1 MMQKKLKEKFKYPM
15 LNSLSSFYSIAN
27 EINLPNYMLRG
38 QPLSPYE
45 RNCKIQLA
53 KHINGKIFLVH
64 SANHFC
70 FSIWTIIPLFVLSFY
85 LYQKVKII
93 CVRFNFKGHVR
104 CDMAFCNQK
113 WKKWLFTC
121 RDGLRA
127 LHRITHENSHPVTE
141 NRLTF

>member
-64 SANHFC
+64 SSNHFC
-70 FSIWTIIPLFVLSFY
+70 FSILTIIPLLSFRFIFIRRWKLFVLDLISRDTFVVIWRSVIKNERSDFSRVETVY
-85 LYQKVKII
+85 VHCIASPTKILI
-93 CVRFNFKGHVR
+93 
-104 CDMAFCNQK
+104 
-113 WKKWLFTC
+113 L
-121 RDGLRA
+121 
-127 LHRITHENSHPVTE
+127 
-141 NRLTF
+141 

>member
-1 MMQKKLKEKFKYPM
+1 M

-64 SANHFC
+64 SSNHFC
-70 FSIWTIIPLFVLSFY
+70 FSILTIIPLFVLSFY

-113 WKKWLFTC
+113 
-121 RDGLRA
+121 
-127 LHRITHENSHPVTE
+127 
-141 NRLTF
+141 

>member
-1 MMQKKLKEKFKYPM
+1 M
-15 LNSLSSFYSIAN
+15 LNSLSIFYSIAN

-64 SANHFC
+64 SANHSC
-70 FSIWTIIPLFVLSFY
+70 FSILTIIPLFVLSFY
-85 LYQKVKII
+85 LYQKVKSI

-113 WKKWLFTC
+113 
-121 RDGLRA
+121 
-127 LHRITHENSHPVTE
+127 
-141 NRLTF
+141 

>member
-1 MMQKKLKEKFKYPM
+1 M

-64 SANHFC
+64 SSNHFC
-70 FSIWTIIPLFVLSFY
+70 FSILTIIPLLSF
-85 LYQKVKII
+85 
-93 CVRFNFKGHVR
+93 RFIFIR
-104 CDMAFCNQK
+104 
-113 WKKWLFTC
+113 
-121 RDGLRA
+121 R
-127 LHRITHENSHPVTE
+127 
-141 NRLTF
+141 

>member
-45 RNCKIQLA
+45 RNCKLQLA

-64 SANHFC
+64 SSNHFLLFNFNYNSAFC
-70 FSIWTIIPLFVLSFY
+70 PFVLSLSEGENY
-85 LYQKVKII
+85 L
-93 CVRFNFKGHVR
+93 C
-104 CDMAFCNQK
+104 
-113 WKKWLFTC
+113 
-121 RDGLRA
+121 
-127 LHRITHENSHPVTE
+127 
-141 NRLTF
+141 

>member
-45 RNCKIQLA
+45 RNCKIQLV

-64 SANHFC
+64 SSNHFC
-70 FSIWTIIPLFVLSFY
+70 FSILTIIPLFVLSFY

-127 LHRITHENSHPVTE
+127 LHRITHENSHPTTE

>member
-1 MMQKKLKEKFKYPM
+1 MMQNKLKEKFKYPM

-64 SANHFC
+64 SSNHFC
-70 FSIWTIIPLFVLSFY
+70 FSILTIIPLFVLSFY

-93 CVRFNFKGHVR
+93 CVRFNSKGHFR

-113 WKKWLFTC
+113 CKEVTFHVSRWLYVHCIASPT
-121 RDGLRA
+121 
-127 LHRITHENSHPVTE
+127 
-141 NRLTF
+141 